1 MNTRKTALAL
11 VLVLAMLASM
21 FFVQGAFA
29 NGIKERMKQR
39 LPTIVQ
45 MKLDGIV
52 GENAQGFLEFVTG
65 NKVNADV
72 VAAENKDRQ
81 AVYSAIS
88 AQQGVDPQTV
98 GKRRAIQIFSQAQKG
113 EYLKNE
119 QGTWYKK

>member
-1 MNTRKTALAL
+1 MNTKKTAL
-11 VLVLAMLASM
+11 VLVLAVLASM
-21 FFVQGAFA
+21 FVVQGTFA

-39 LPTIVQ
+39 LPVIVQ
-45 MKLDGIV
+45 MKLDGVV
-52 GENAQGFLEFVTG
+52 GENSHGFLEFVTA

-72 VAAENKDRQ
+72 VEAENSDRK

-88 AQQGVDPQTV
+88 AQQGVDAQTV
-98 GKRRAIQIFSQAQKG
+98 GKRRAIQIFGQAQSG

>member
-1 MNTRKTALAL
+1 MKTRKIAL
-11 VLVLAMLASM
+11 VLILSVLASIV
-21 FFVQGAFA
+21 FIQGTFA
-29 NGIKERMKQR
+29 DGIKERMKQR
-39 LPTIVQ
+39 LPGIVQ

-65 NKVNADV
+65 NKVNADMV
-72 VAAENKDRQ
+72 EAENKDRQ

-88 AQQGVDPQTV
+88 AQQGVDAQTV

-119 QGTWYKK
+119 QGAWYKK

>member
-1 MNTRKTALAL
+1 MKTKKIVLL
-11 VLVLAMLASM
+11 TILVVLVSIVG
-21 FFVQGAFA
+21 VQGAFP

-39 LPTIVQ
+39 LPGIVQ

-65 NKVNADV
+65 NRVNADLI
-72 VAAENKDRQ
+72 AAENKDRQ

-88 AQQGVDPQTV
+88 AQQGVDVETV
-98 GKRRAIQIFSQAQKG
+98 GKRRAIQIFSQAQQG

-119 QGTWYKK
+119 QGVWYKK

>member
-1 MNTRKTALAL
+1 MKTKKIVLL
-11 VLVLAMLASM
+11 TILVVLVSIVG
-21 FFVQGAFA
+21 VQGAFP

-39 LPTIVQ
+39 LPEIVQ

-52 GENAQGFLEFVTG
+52 GENAQGFLEFVTD
-65 NKVNADV
+65 NKVNADLI
-72 VAAENKDRQ
+72 AAENKDRQ

-88 AQQGVDPQTV
+88 AQQGVDVQTV
-98 GKRRAIQIFSQAQKG
+98 GQRRAIQIFSQAQKG